1 MHQILKDLLPKI
13 HRRSRVSCQV
23 CKFSVFESQVGHR
36 LYWLIYFMIF
46 LSPKIKSENSTLNW
60 ATTYLLS
67 SKIWDHMVRVSR
79 LFVKLQNYKFVPEGH
94 KRGCTL
100 TLAAAPSMHRW
111 KFVIAKVEFHMPFS
125 AEAFSSW
132 KAWSWKK
139 IINKLFQSNTT
150 IFYFWRHVSVIM
162 PSSGHLYIKFKT
174 RYM

>member
-13 HRRSRVSCQV
+13 HRRSRVSSQV
-23 CKFSVFESQVGHR
+23 CRFSVFESQVGHR

-94 KRGCTL
+94 ISLRPIYAQMKICDCKGRISHAFLSWT
-100 TLAAAPSMHRW
+100 
-111 KFVIAKVEFHMPFS
+111 FFIVEGM
-125 AEAFSSW
+125 ELQEN
-132 KAWSWKK
+132 
-139 IINKLFQSNTT
+139 NKH
-150 IFYFWRHVSVIM
+150 IVSVKHNNILFLATCFGHYAIIR
-162 PSSGHLYIKFKT
+162 PSLHKI
-174 RYM
+174 